1 MDYSKCLIE
10 NQLYLC
16 QQRQVAQGMLSLDQL
31 FKYEAYNSDFGP
43 LTINDILYL
52 NQILGSRS
60 NETLV

>member
-1 MDYSKCLIE
+1 
-10 NQLYLC
+10 
-16 QQRQVAQGMLSLDQL
+16 MLSLDQL